1 MSLSSGPS
9 GGLAGDLQPYQHIC
23 SPRDVESNV
32 DPASYEHF
40 IETLRQGSAGALRVA
55 AAARVLQRE
64 AHQTSTFAKAAL
76 GAATSILDNPDG
88 TSAVLAKRETQRYA
102 IAWWNRYF
110 KDLTKSEPRRIRARR
125 SMTDAKAQKEEMQA
139 KVAELESIN
148 REEFQ
153 KRLSD
158 QQSDLTKR
166 ETDYAMNTQ
175 SNVQMKLQMAE
186 AKGDHAK
193 AAKYR
198 DMLEDYY
205 GKREREQVS
214 IQEAKQDIAKQRRFI
229 AKLPMEIRTTKSRLK
244 SAGQRYENAE
254 KMLGHIR
261 GELLAPGENTQGA
274 ANVVLGTGSCG
285 FEPGLQN
292 LKYAAEQEAAAT
304 ATEAEAAKD
313 LGEAALDQTEA
324 NLFEQEAQTLDADVA
339 SETAGSELLV
349 AESETAAKDSL
360 AELSEQ
366 VQTVADGISDSVKAL
381 PVAEGG
387 LDAAADAAVDA
398 VAAAAGG
405 AAAEDA
411 ALTVAAGTIA
421 EEGPKVVAAAQE
433 EWALGSSEIQAANDQ
448 RVAIEKDVQ
457 ATALE
462 GDVPLLQAGADS
474 AHEAA
479 AASAMAAVGY
489 LTAASTSQVLA
500 MAVQVP
506 ILVVVLTQR
515 ASLTTW
521 ASGRKASHPCW
532 LDFRMLL
539 LPEPQL
545 QGPNLGRDREGLW
558 FVNGN
563 SPVIQCTEVS
573 ANARGW
579 TQYGV
584 ILASV
589 LNPWANVVMMA
600 ATRLGNEDR
609 PQAICRQQV
618 CVNVN

>member
-261 GELLAPGENTQGA
+261 GHLGELMSNAPLKPTNPYEKLKYVSCWRLGKTPKEALAHPSRTAGGSIVA
-274 ANVVLGTGSCG
+274 APLVLLGTVLFQVSLDL
-285 FEPGLQN
+285 EVQSLQN

-421 EEGPKVVAAAQE
+421 EEGPKVVAAAQ
-433 EWALGSSEIQAANDQ
+433 
-448 RVAIEKDVQ
+448 
-457 ATALE
+457 
-462 GDVPLLQAGADS
+462 
-474 AHEAA
+474 
-479 AASAMAAVGY
+479 
-489 LTAASTSQVLA
+489 
-500 MAVQVP
+500 
-506 ILVVVLTQR
+506 
-515 ASLTTW
+515 
-521 ASGRKASHPCW
+521 
-532 LDFRMLL
+532 
-539 LPEPQL
+539 
-545 QGPNLGRDREGLW
+545 
-558 FVNGN
+558 
-563 SPVIQCTEVS
+563 
-573 ANARGW
+573 
-579 TQYGV
+579 
-584 ILASV
+584 
-589 LNPWANVVMMA
+589 
-600 ATRLGNEDR
+600 
-609 PQAICRQQV
+609 
-618 CVNVN
+618 

>member
-110 KDLTKSEPRRIRARR
+110 KDLTKSEPRRIRSRR

-261 GELLAPGENTQGA
+261 GHLDGELMSNAPLKPTNPYEKLKYASCWRLGKTPKEAGMCFFLVPEQRKKRVRPVA
-274 ANVVLGTGSCG
+274 APLVLLGTVLFQVSLDL
-285 FEPGLQN
+285 EVQSLQN

-433 EWALGSSEIQAANDQ
+433 
-448 RVAIEKDVQ
+448 R
-457 ATALE
+457 
-462 GDVPLLQAGADS
+462 
-474 AHEAA
+474 
-479 AASAMAAVGY
+479 
-489 LTAASTSQVLA
+489 
-500 MAVQVP
+500 
-506 ILVVVLTQR
+506 
-515 ASLTTW
+515 
-521 ASGRKASHPCW
+521 SG
-532 LDFRMLL
+532 
-539 LPEPQL
+539 
-545 QGPNLGRDREGLW
+545 
-558 FVNGN
+558 
-563 SPVIQCTEVS
+563 
-573 ANARGW
+573 
-579 TQYGV
+579 
-584 ILASV
+584 
-589 LNPWANVVMMA
+589 PWAPP
-600 ATRLGNEDR
+600 RSRR
-609 PQAICRQQV
+609 PTTSVWPSRRMCRQQPWRET
-618 CVNVN
+618 CRCCKRARTPPTRPPRRAPWRRLDT